1 MRKTI
6 LTSVLALGISLFA
19 FAQESPA
26 TVSASAAA
34 ALQSVAVPHSP
45 AADAFGGAGLL
56 STSSIAFSSLSNA
69 AAMPFAS
76 GMGDVAFSYQLWQPS
91 ANNFINFGGGF
102 NIKDKVGIGFA
113 AAIGLGKPFDL
124 ISDLG
129 KVTGS
134 FTPKNYQIGLGLS
147 YRFVEWVSI
156 GANFKVA
163 GESFLPKETDG
174 YKAPCAFASD
184 IFVMGQYSG
193 VKAAVG
199 VSNIG
204 TKVKDAAGN
213 KFAIPASF
221 AFSVGYDN
229 VFAEQHRVEAYFKG
243 DYFLLGKGVDKGD
256 LFCCGFGAG
265 YTWNDMVSVKGGYH
279 YGKQTSVVP
288 SFATVGLGV
297 KFYGVHIDATYFAA
311 GKGSPMANTVSVGL
325 GYRF

>member
-1 MRKTI
+1 MRKII
-6 LTSVLALGISLFA
+6 LTFALALGISSA
-19 FAQESPA
+19 VFAQDE
-26 TVSASAAA
+26 TVHASAAA
-34 ALQSVAVPHSP
+34 ALQSLAVPHNPS
-45 AADAFGGAGLL
+45 ADAFGGAGLL
-56 STSSIAFSSLSNA
+56 STSSTAFSALSNA
-69 AAMPFAS
+69 AATPFAS
-76 GMGDVAFSYQLWQPS
+76 GLGDVAFSYQLWNPS
-91 ANNFINFGGGF
+91 GNNFIDFGGSF

-113 AAIGLGKPFDL
+113 ASIGLGKPFDL
-124 ISDLG
+124 MNDLG
-129 KVTGS
+129 KVSGA
-134 FTPKNYQIGLGLS
+134 FTPKNYQIGLGVS

-163 GESFLPKETDG
+163 GENIMPKETEG
-174 YKAPCAFASD
+174 YKAPVAFASD

-204 TKVKDAAGN
+204 TKVKDASGN
-213 KFAIPASF
+213 KFSVPSSL

-229 VFAEQHRVEAYFKG
+229 VFAEKHRVEAYFKG
-243 DYFLLGKGVDKGD
+243 DCYLLGKGVDKGD

-279 YGKQTSVVP
+279 YGKNTSVVP

-311 GKGSPMANTVSVGL
+311 GKGSPMANSISVGL
-325 GYRF
+325 GYCF